1 MKIDGEN
8 LDSLRSHIRK
18 LEHENKTLSKI
29 ICTKHNVEIKYLET
43 DIDHI
48 HYLISR

>member
-29 ICTKHNVEIKYLET
+29 ICTKHNVEIKYFT
-43 DIDHI
+43 II
-48 HYLISR
+48 ASFRYTS